1 MKIYVS
7 QVLGEALIVHVETT
21 FQSLKNGTK
30 MDFTWSGKG
39 KSLLLKLLIPLI
51 RRRIM
56 QETQTELE
64 KFKELV
70 ETYGVDFSKS
80 PKKSN

>member
-1 MKIYVS
+1 
-7 QVLGEALIVHVETT
+7 
-21 FQSLKNGTK
+21 

-39 KSLLLKLLIPLI
+39 KSLLLKLLLPLMS
-51 RRRIM
+51 RRIM